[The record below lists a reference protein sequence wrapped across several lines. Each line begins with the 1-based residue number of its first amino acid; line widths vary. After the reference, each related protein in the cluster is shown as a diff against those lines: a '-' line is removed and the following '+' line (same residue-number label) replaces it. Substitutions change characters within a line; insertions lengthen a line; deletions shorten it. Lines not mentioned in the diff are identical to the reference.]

1 MRISIESGT
10 DRGRKAMT
18 AEERLTKLEEA
29 MLVQA
34 ELMTRLERR
43 VEDWT
48 QNTQSWIRSAETRIA
63 QLEAISTAVLERMDR
78 FIQGREGNGQK

>member
-1 MRISIESGT
+1 
-10 DRGRKAMT
+10 MT